1 MSLNIA
7 MQKNKEI
14 VQKNYWYGL
23 GRQHIEIPK
32 NILKTKVQNNP
43 LLGQLFICSLGY
55 YPNAKG
61 HFTYRKNGF
70 SENILFYCVD
80 GNGWCKI
87 GDKKIDIHPN
97 EFFLLPQNVE
107 HSYGS
112 SDENPWS
119 VYWMHIGGEALPYLN
134 QLHVM
139 QKHSKAFHIKN
150 NGDIISVFTKM
161 YKTLELGY
169 SIDNLI
175 FVNLTLHHF
184 LTLFIYNA
192 KYYPVSVN
200 DKPDLVDSAIL
211 YMQAHIN
218 DNISLDELCKHYNY
232 SSSRFCSLF
241 KQKTGY
247 APIDY
252 FIQMKMQ
259 KASQQLDFS
268 DRSIKDIAL
277 TMGFD
282 DPYYFSKRF
291 RKVIGLSP
299 QKYRARK
306 KD

>member
-1 MSLNIA
+1 M
-7 MQKNKEI
+7 KKETGTI
-14 VQKNYWYGL
+14 QKNYWYGL

-32 NILKTKVQNNP
+32 AILKTKVQNNV

-55 YPNAKG
+55 YPKAKG
-61 HFTYRKNGF
+61 HFTHRKNGF

-87 GDKKIDIHPN
+87 GEKKIEIHPN
-97 EFFLLPQNVE
+97 EFFILPQNVA

-112 SDENPWS
+112 SDDNPWS
-119 VYWMHIGGEALPYLN
+119 VYWMHIGGEALPYFN

-139 QKHSKAFHIKN
+139 QKHLKAFHVKN
-150 NGDIISVFTKM
+150 NGDILSVFTQI

-175 FVNLTLHHF
+175 FVNMTLQHF
-184 LTLFIYNA
+184 LTLFIYNS
-192 KYYPVSVN
+192 KHYPTSVT
-200 DKPDLVDSAIL
+200 DKTDCVDSSVL

-218 DNISLDELCKHYNY
+218 ENISLEDLCKHFNY
-232 SSSRFCSLF
+232 STSRFCSLF

-259 KASQQLDFS
+259 NKKY
-268 DRSIKDIAL
+268 IKFKIL
-277 TMGFD
+277 
-282 DPYYFSKRF
+282 R
-291 RKVIGLSP
+291 RLVI
-299 QKYRARK
+299 
-306 KD
+306 

>member
-1 MSLNIA
+1 
-7 MQKNKEI
+7 MQKQKELP
-14 VQKNYWYGL
+14 QKNYWYGL

-43 LLGQLFICSLGY
+43 LMSQLFICSLGY

-70 SENILFYCVD
+70 ADNILFYCVD
-80 GNGWCKI
+80 GYGWCKI
-87 GDKKIDIHPN
+87 GDKKIEIQPN
-97 EFFLLPQNVE
+97 EFFILPKNVE

-112 SDENPWS
+112 SVENPWS
-119 VYWMHIGGEALPYLN
+119 VYWMHFGGDALPYLN
-134 QLHVM
+134 QLQVL
-139 QKHSKAFHIKN
+139 QKHAKAFHIKD
-150 NGDIISVFTKM
+150 NGDILAVYSKIF
-161 YKTLELGY
+161 KTLELGY

-175 FVNLTLHHF
+175 FVNMTLHHF
-184 LTLFIYNA
+184 LTLFLYNA
-192 KYYPVSVN
+192 KHYPVSHSN
-200 DKPDLVDSAIL
+200 KTDCVDSAIL
-211 YMQAHIN
+211 FMQANIN
-218 DNISLDELCKHYNY
+218 ENIGLNELCKNYNY
-232 SSSRFCSLF
+232 STSRFCSLF

-259 KASQQLDFS
+259 KASQELDFT

-291 RKVIGLSP
+291 KKVIGVSP
-299 QKYRARK
+299 QKYRLRK
-306 KD
+306 KN

>member
-1 MSLNIA
+1 

-32 NILKTKVQNNP
+32 TIIKTKVQNNP

-70 SENILFYCVD
+70 PENILFYCVD

-87 GDKKIDIHPN
+87 GDKKVDIHPN

-112 SDENPWS
+112 SVENPWS
-119 VYWMHIGGEALPYLN
+119 VYWMHIGGDALPYLN

-139 QKHSKAFHIKN
+139 QKHSKAFHVKN
-150 NGDIISVFTKM
+150 DGDIVSVFTKI

-184 LTLFIYNA
+184 LTLFIYNS

>member
-1 MSLNIA
+1 

-70 SENILFYCVD
+70 PENILFYCVD

-184 LTLFIYNA
+184 LTLFIYNS